1 MRICHLVPSLEARHG
16 GPSQSVRALA
26 SHQVTAGA
34 MVELLT
40 TRLPEE
46 LISMLPG
53 ERTTIRAYP
62 RVFPRFLAR
71 SPGVER
77 HLTNAPIYDVIHH
90 HSIWL
95 RTLAYSAATARR
107 SESPLVISPRGMMSD
122 WAWAHRRWR
131 KQLATWF
138 VHPGAFEQAAA
149 WHATSHEEAQDIRR
163 RGFRQPICVAPNG
176 VFVPHTAEVAESR
189 ALWRQLCPATNARPV
204 ALFYSRLHRKKRVR
218 ELIDLWLSR
227 PRGDW
232 LLLVVGTPEDY
243 TAESLSAELAARG
256 AAARVAV
263 FDGTNRPPPYGV
275 ASLFLLPS
283 HSENF
288 GLVIAEALAAGVP
301 ALVTDSTPW
310 LRLGENEAGWCV
322 AWEEY
327 EATLA
332 RALAMD
338 RDELVARGAQGR
350 QWMIADFSWDGVART
365 LLDFYHQLVHG

>member
-1 MRICHLVPSLEARHG
+1 
-16 GPSQSVRALA
+16 
-26 SHQVTAGA
+26 

-40 TRLPEE
+40 TRLPDEVVTP
-46 LISMLPG
+46 LPD
-53 ERTTIRAYP
+53 ERTAIRSYP
-62 RVFPRFLAR
+62 REFPRFLAR
-71 SPGVER
+71 SPGLER
-77 HLTNAPIYDVIHH
+77 HLVNAPVFDVLHH

-95 RTLAYSAATARR
+95 RTLAYAAATARR

-138 VHPGAFEQAAA
+138 VHPGAFEQATA

-163 RGFRQPICVAPNG
+163 RGFKQPVCVAPNG
-176 VFVPHTAEVAESR
+176 VFVPSAPQLEESR
-189 ALWRQLCPATNARPV
+189 AFWQDLCPATAVRPV

-243 TAESLSAELAARG
+243 TAENLAAEIDARG
-256 AAARVAV
+256 AGEQVAIC
-263 FDGTNRPPPYGV
+263 DGTRRPAPYGV

-310 LRLGENEAGWCV
+310 LRLGEHEAGWCV
-322 AWEEY
+322 AWADY
-327 EATLA
+327 EAALA
-332 RALAMD
+332 KALAMD
-338 RDELVARGAQGR
+338 GDELALRGAQGR
-350 QWMIADFSWDGVART
+350 KWMIADFSWEGVART
-365 LLDFYHQLVHG
+365 LHNFYAQLVHG

>member
-1 MRICHLVPSLEARHG
+1 MRICHLVPSLDARHG

-26 SHQVTAGA
+26 NHQASAGDI
-34 MVELLT
+34 VELLT

-46 LISMLPG
+46 NVSLQPG
-53 ERTTIRAYP
+53 ERVTLRSYP
-62 RVFPRFLAR
+62 REFPRFLAR

-77 HLTNAPIYDVIHH
+77 HLSNATIHVLHH

-95 RTLAYSAATARR
+95 RTLAYAATATRERR
-107 SESPLVISPRGMMSD
+107 CPLVISPRGMMSD

-131 KQLATWF
+131 KQLASWF
-138 VHPGAFEQAAA
+138 VHRGAFQQAAA

-163 RGFRQPICVAPNG
+163 RGFTQPICVAPNG
-176 VFVPHTAEVAESR
+176 VFLPGPEQIARSR
-189 ALWRQLCPATNARPV
+189 AFWQETCPATSERPV

-218 ELIDLWLSR
+218 ELIDLWLAR

-243 TAESLSAELAARG
+243 TAEGLAAELLARG
-256 AAARVAV
+256 GADRVAV
-263 FDGTNRPPPYGV
+263 FDGTGRPAPYGV

-310 LRLGENEAGWCV
+310 LRLGEHEAGWCV
-322 AWEEY
+322 TWEEY
-327 EATLA
+327 AATLA
-332 RALAMD
+332 KALEAGS
-338 RDELVARGAQGR
+338 DELAERGAQGR
-350 QWMIADFSWDGVART
+350 RWMATDFSWESVART
-365 LLDFYHQLVHG
+365 LHDFYATLRHA